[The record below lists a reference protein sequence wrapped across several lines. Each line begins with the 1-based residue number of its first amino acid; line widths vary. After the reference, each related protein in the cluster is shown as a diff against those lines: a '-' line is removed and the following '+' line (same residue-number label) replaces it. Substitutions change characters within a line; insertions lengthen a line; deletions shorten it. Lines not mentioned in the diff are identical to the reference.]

1 MASAAK
7 SEKNGTKTGS
17 AKAAE
22 ASGPKLTTSDMEAQ
36 IEALKAEIAGLRSHI
51 SASGERSFE
60 ALKTIATEG
69 IQQAKAQGEVAM
81 QNLRDNA
88 DDIEAQVA
96 AAVREKP
103 VTSLAIAAGVGFL
116 FALIARR

>member
-1 MASAAK
+1 MATAPK
-7 SEKNGTKTGS
+7 SDRNGPKTAS
-17 AKAAE
+17 AKAA
-22 ASGPKLTTSDMEAQ
+22 ASDEPTLVTSEMEAQ
-36 IEALKAEIAGLRSHI
+36 IEALKAEIAGLKSHI
-51 SASGERSFE
+51 SSSGERSFE
-60 ALKTIATEG
+60 AIKGIASEG
-69 IQQAKAQGEVAM
+69 IQQAKTQGEVAM

-103 VTSLAIAAGVGFL
+103 ITALAMAAGVGFL